1 MRTRSQDALGA
12 DDKNYKSREEDLLSW
27 ARLAWMGAS
36 MKANQ
41 GGDGG
46 GGGDRGRGTDPK
58 ALSLHE
64 TPRVTIQ
71 DPVRSCCL

>member
-46 GGGDRGRGTDPK
+46 GDRGTDPK
-58 ALSLHE
+58 ALSLHK